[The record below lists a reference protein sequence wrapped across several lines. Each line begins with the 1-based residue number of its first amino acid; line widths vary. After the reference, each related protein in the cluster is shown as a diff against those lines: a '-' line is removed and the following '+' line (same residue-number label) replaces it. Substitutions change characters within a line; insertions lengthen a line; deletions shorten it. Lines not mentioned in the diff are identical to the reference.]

1 MKTENYIKWLLFA
14 FLSLFLVACKPTA
27 KFNYSPTAPTA
38 GEVVKFDASTSSV
51 YKAKEGNA
59 ISVYAWN
66 FGDGSQGNGV
76 TAEHTYKAAGQY
88 TVTLSVTDLAGQTNT
103 TTQKITVKT
112 ATVINKDV
120 SVTIQSADG
129 ASIPGAT
136 VTIQGQTA
144 QTDINGLA
152 NLKLTL
158 PQGTQQVVAKF
169 EKAGFVTQSVV
180 YDGATLKSISARLLA
195 IKQSVPVHD
204 IAQAQVIE
212 SQHLGANITIPA
224 QAFVKADGSAA
235 TGAVTVEF
243 TPWDITASDLN
254 AMPAN
259 GVARDAQGNIIN
271 LISAGMIT
279 ATFKDAAGQELQ
291 LAQGKTANIQMHLP
305 LKSINNQEMKVGT
318 QIPMWHFDESKGLW
332 IEEGAGQVVAST
344 SSSTGLDV
352 QATVS
357 HFSTWNWDFKF
368 ANAGSVFVQ
377 CQQGGVGVPC
387 NVLAKVTLDDG
398 SALTKGNDLPAEG
411 TTVINMPSSGSIQW
425 IGKDATGTMIGE
437 KTSGTSGNVIIEL
450 SPPAT
455 DNFIQ
460 CKLPDGTAVA
470 CSGTLNNTL
479 NFNVS
484 KEGGR
489 MITGIKDPD
498 GQLDWSAQ
506 TAFIFE
512 SNEWVRYRGNLVSS
526 VKGNVTIQLTERKVV
541 QANDVVTFP
550 VVCTSMING
559 SPTVDANGNW
569 EIDSALVGKP
579 CTVVFET
586 MNADNQYVSLS
597 FDTVYGQPKIIA
609 VPSELFNGPGHGD
622 FSRTLAGTINIGNQD
637 YEGREWL
644 DTLALPGSNKIIPIF
659 LQENRPQ

>member
-1 MKTENYIKWLLFA
+1 M
-14 FLSLFLVACKPTA
+14 ACKPTA

-120 SVTIQSADG
+120 SVTIQSVDG

-204 IAQAQVIE
+204 IAQAQAIE

-243 TPWDITASDLN
+243 TPWDIT
-254 AMPAN
+254 P
-259 GVARDAQGNIIN
+259 
-271 LISAGMIT
+271 
-279 ATFKDAAGQELQ
+279 
-291 LAQGKTANIQMHLP
+291 
-305 LKSINNQEMKVGT
+305 
-318 QIPMWHFDESKGLW
+318 QI
-332 IEEGAGQVVAST
+332 
-344 SSSTGLDV
+344 
-352 QATVS
+352 
-357 HFSTWNWDFKF
+357 
-368 ANAGSVFVQ
+368 
-377 CQQGGVGVPC
+377 
-387 NVLAKVTLDDG
+387 
-398 SALTKGNDLPAEG
+398 
-411 TTVINMPSSGSIQW
+411 
-425 IGKDATGTMIGE
+425 
-437 KTSGTSGNVIIEL
+437 
-450 SPPAT
+450 
-455 DNFIQ
+455 
-460 CKLPDGTAVA
+460 
-470 CSGTLNNTL
+470 
-479 NFNVS
+479 
-484 KEGGR
+484 
-489 MITGIKDPD
+489 
-498 GQLDWSAQ
+498 
-506 TAFIFE
+506 
-512 SNEWVRYRGNLVSS
+512 
-526 VKGNVTIQLTERKVV
+526 
-541 QANDVVTFP
+541 
-550 VVCTSMING
+550 
-559 SPTVDANGNW
+559 
-569 EIDSALVGKP
+569 
-579 CTVVFET
+579 
-586 MNADNQYVSLS
+586 
-597 FDTVYGQPKIIA
+597 
-609 VPSELFNGPGHGD
+609 
-622 FSRTLAGTINIGNQD
+622 
-637 YEGREWL
+637 
-644 DTLALPGSNKIIPIF
+644 
-659 LQENRPQ
+659 

>member
-1 MKTENYIKWLLFA
+1 M
-14 FLSLFLVACKPTA
+14 
-27 KFNYSPTAPTA
+27 
-38 GEVVKFDASTSSV
+38 
-51 YKAKEGNA
+51 
-59 ISVYAWN
+59 
-66 FGDGSQGNGV
+66 
-76 TAEHTYKAAGQY
+76 
-88 TVTLSVTDLAGQTNT
+88 
-103 TTQKITVKT
+103 
-112 ATVINKDV
+112 
-120 SVTIQSADG
+120 
-129 ASIPGAT
+129 
-136 VTIQGQTA
+136 
-144 QTDINGLA
+144 
-152 NLKLTL
+152 
-158 PQGTQQVVAKF
+158 
-169 EKAGFVTQSVV
+169 
-180 YDGATLKSISARLLA
+180 ATLKSISARLLA

-318 QIPMWHFDESKGLW
+318 QIPMWHFDESTGLW
-332 IEEGAGQVVAST
+332 IEEGVGQVVAST

-368 ANAGSVFVQ
+368 ENAGSVFVQ

-387 NVLAKVTLDDG
+387 NVLAKITLDDG
-398 SALTKGNDLPAEG
+398 SALTKGNYLPAEG
-411 TTVINMPSSGSIQW
+411 ITVINMPSSGSIQW
-425 IGKDATGTMIGE
+425 TGKDATNSMVGE

-450 SPPAT
+450 SSPKT

-489 MITGIKDPD
+489 MITSIQDTD

-512 SNEWVRYRGNLVSS
+512 SNVWVRYRGGLVSS
-526 VKGNVTIQLTERKVV
+526 VTGNVTILLTEREVA
-541 QANDVVTFP
+541 QASDLVTFP

-559 SPTVDANGNW
+559 SPTVDTNGNW
-569 EIDSALVGKP
+569 EIDPALVGKP
-579 CTVVFET
+579 CTVIFET
-586 MNADNQYVSLS
+586 MNTNFQYESLS

-609 VPSELFNGPGHGD
+609 IPAEFYAGPGHND
-622 FSRTLAGTINIGNQD
+622 FSRTLAGTIKIGNMI
-637 YEGREWL
+637 YEGQESL
-644 DTLALPGSNKIIPIF
+644 DTTVAFPDPKKVIPIF
-659 LQENRPQ
+659 LQESRP